1 VGEVVVEV
9 PEADPAPAEGAAF
22 AAGVATATA
31 AVAAEGAAEA
41 QDRSEMAQATAQTAA
56 EVAYDARAELDSLRG
71 ELLAR
76 LDEIEGR
83 TAATAALAVDTA
95 EVVAATEVDDLSP
108 EDTTPETTAEES
120 ESKGDTSADR
130 PEGETHSDRKR
141 YGSDRWF
148 GDRD

>member
-1 VGEVVVEV
+1 MGEVVVEV

-41 QDRSEMAQATAQTAA
+41 GDRAKMAQTTAETAA
-56 EVAYDARAELDSLRG
+56 EVAYDARTEVEQLRG
-71 ELLAR
+71 ELLSR

-95 EVVAATEVDDLSP
+95 EVVAATDVDDLAP
-108 EDTTPETTAEES
+108 EETATPETEANADESAEQ
-120 ESKGDTSADR
+120 
-130 PEGETHSDRKR
+130 PEHETHSDKKR
-141 YGSDRWF
+141 
-148 GDRD
+148 